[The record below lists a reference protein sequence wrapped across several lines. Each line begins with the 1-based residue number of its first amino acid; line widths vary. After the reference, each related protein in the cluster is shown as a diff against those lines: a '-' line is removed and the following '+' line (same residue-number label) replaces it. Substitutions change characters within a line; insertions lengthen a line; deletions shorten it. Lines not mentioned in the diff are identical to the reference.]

1 MLKAV
6 LDTDTVSELFRGRDA
21 TVAANAR
28 EYLQHHARFTVTVV
42 TVMEAVRGY
51 SRLQREDKVQQLLA
65 LFKRGE
71 VLPLDETAAELAGRI
86 RGDLDRSGRPMDLPD
101 LMVAAIALRHGLP
114 VVTGNTRH
122 FGKVQDAGYGL
133 VLQSWRNP

>member
-6 LDTDTVSELFRGRDA
+6 LDTDMVSELFRAKDV
-21 TVAANAR
+21 TVTSNAQT
-28 EYLQHHARFTVTVV
+28 YLRHHARFTITVV
-42 TVMEAVRGY
+42 TVMEAIRGY

-65 LFKRGE
+65 LFTRAE

-86 RGDLDRSGRPMDLPD
+86 RGDLDRLGRAMDLPD
-101 LMVAAIALRHGLP
+101 LMVAAIAPRHHVP

-133 VLQSWRNP
+133 VIQNWRDP